1 MLAPKA
7 NGAWHLHSECPDSS
21 LFVLFSSVSAIVGWS
36 GVWGFVLLCSC
47 KGSSSCVGGLAGSA
61 SYSSANAYLD
71 ALASWRRGAGRSGVS
86 LQWGPV
92 SEVGITAAAGSDNL
106 EAMALKTLSPAQ
118 VGSALRLCLAA
129 PTPRAEVML
138 ARVDWPAFMREI
150 GMEIPQLMDLQS
162 KEATAGAGKTSQ
174 GRGGQSKPPGGC
186 QRKCIEAV
194 ADCGCMLHHLKVEA
208 L

>member
-1 MLAPKA
+1 ML
-7 NGAWHLHSECPDSS
+7 
-21 LFVLFSSVSAIVGWS
+21 VSGFEAVNLR
-36 GVWGFVLLCSC
+36 VW
-47 KGSSSCVGGLAGSA
+47 GGLAGSA

-71 ALASWRRGAGRSGVS
+71 ALATWRRGAGRSGVS

-138 ARVDWPAFMREI
+138 ARVDWPSFMREI
-150 GMEIPQLMDLQS
+150 GMEIPQLMDLKS
-162 KEATAGAGKTSQ
+162 KEESGAGKTVQ
-174 GRGGQSKPPGGC
+174 GRGAATLPLPKSF
-186 QRKCIEAV
+186 ESTA
-194 ADCGCMLHHLKVEA
+194 LHNPS
-208 L
+208 

>member
-1 MLAPKA
+1 MLLGCAARLK
-7 NGAWHLHSECPDSS
+7 PD
-21 LFVLFSSVSAIVGWS
+21 
-36 GVWGFVLLCSC
+36 C
-47 KGSSSCVGGLAGSA
+47 KPSCVGGLAGSA

-92 SEVGITAAAGSDNL
+92 SEVGIAAAAGSDNL

-138 ARVDWPAFMREI
+138 ARVDWPSFMREI
-150 GMEIPQLMDLQS
+150 GMEIPQLMDLKS
-162 KEATAGAGKTSQ
+162 KEDSAGAGKTLQ
-174 GRGGQSKPPGGC
+174 GRGALCGSLTTPSHSPPSL
-186 QRKCIEAV
+186 RRHFKRR
-194 ADCGCMLHHLKVEA
+194 
-208 L
+208 